1 MTRPQMHVSPANQVE
16 QRGRRFERVDVADRP
31 VRDPI
36 TEQPLQRLAVLSERA
51 ALVLLD
57 DPLAHNVGVEA
68 VGQGYGGNRNAGL
81 QAGLDDSGPELG

>member
-1 MTRPQMHVSPANQVE
+1 MSLCRQGS
-16 QRGRRFERVDVADRP
+16 
-31 VRDPI
+31 
-36 TEQPLQRLAVLSERA
+36 
-51 ALVLLD
+51 LVLLD